1 VPAFACRY
9 KLGKV
14 LGAGSFGIV
23 REATERKTGRRYACK
38 TIPKVPA
45 RPCLATLARAGPAGH
60 ASARRPG
67 PPVRACRGAAACTLV

>member
-1 VPAFACRY
+1 MPAFACRY